1 MLHKYRYIFCGTL
14 KLILDSLKE
23 NQSYYLTAVFVDLLN
38 MDITGIDVC
47 GFFFNVTLCNSL
59 IWQLLSVSLV
69 NWQLISVEEI
79 YIMWISS
86 AIQYA
91 FIHALSNFRRDTF
104 NHLTTW
110 LEDARQHSNSN
121 MVIMLIGN
129 KRLANLLIF
138 YFFKMNSKTLK
149 HTSWLRSCLVSWTG
163 LTTVH

>member
-1 MLHKYRYIFCGTL
+1 MYWCVW
-14 KLILDSLKE
+14 
-23 NQSYYLTAVFVDLLN
+23 VFL
-38 MDITGIDVC
+38 
-47 GFFFNVTLCNSL
+47 NVTLCNSL
-59 IWQLLSVSLV
+59 IWQLLSGSL
-69 NWQLISVEEI
+69 NKWRLISVEEI

-86 AIQYA
+86 AIQYK

-138 YFFKMNSKTLK
+138 YFFRMNSKTLE